1 MSEVSAMTTFATP
14 LKRVFLNLLGNTLKH
29 HHQPEQARVVV
40 RIVEKTG
47 YYACEVEDNGPGIP
61 EGQTERVFGMFQT
74 LHSATSR
81 SLSGERVRF
90 FVLSGLCCK

>member
-1 MSEVSAMTTFATP
+1 MTTFATP